1 MSTLVIGIGNR
12 DRGDDAVGL
21 EVADHLR
28 RLGTDAVIIT
38 WQGPDVDLLDVV
50 RGFDR
55 VIIIDAMHSGAR
67 PGTIRHFVRGRDPLP
82 GGTSIGS
89 SHALGLQAVL
99 ELAAALGIEIDWEL
113 YAIETEDVGYDRPL
127 SPGADTAA
135 ATLAR
140 QLHAELDAKRP
151 VGPQPATT

>member
-1 MSTLVIGIGNR
+1 MSMLVVGIGNR

-28 RLGTDAVIIT
+28 RLGTEAIVIT
-38 WQGPDVDLLDVV
+38 WQGPDIDLLDVV

-55 VIIIDAMHSGAR
+55 AILVDAMHSGA
-67 PGTIRHFVRGRDPLP
+67 PTGTIRHFVRDDGALP
-82 GGTSIGS
+82 GGPALGS

-99 ELAAALGIEIDWEL
+99 ELAAALGINVAWEL
-113 YAIETEDVGYDRPL
+113 YAIEAEEVGYDRPL
-127 SPGADTAA
+127 SPAVAAAA

-140 QLHAELDAKRP
+140 QLHAELDSRRP
-151 VGPQPATT
+151 VSTHRAAT